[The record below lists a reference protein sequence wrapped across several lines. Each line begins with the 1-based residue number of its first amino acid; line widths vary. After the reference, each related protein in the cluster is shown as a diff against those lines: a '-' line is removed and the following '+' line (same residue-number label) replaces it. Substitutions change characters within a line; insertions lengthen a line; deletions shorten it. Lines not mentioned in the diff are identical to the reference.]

1 MQIKNKIAILIS
13 WPREL
18 DMFQVLIENISDDL
32 VIVID
37 DLIYT
42 ESERSGNVKN
52 IVELMDREL
61 EYILLSKVLGKLK
74 YNILFSTA
82 QTFQERFTFRSYLK
96 YYYAVFTIFWIV
108 KPFLENN

>member
-1 MQIKNKIAILIS
+1 MSEIRIINRIGILLS

-18 DMFQVLIENISDDL
+18 DMYQALIENIPSDL

-37 DLIYT
+37 DFIYT

-52 IVELMDREL
+52 IVGLVDGKL
-61 EYILLSKVLGKLK
+61 EYVLLSKIFGKLK

-82 QTFQERFTFRSYLK
+82 QTFQERFTFSSYFK
-96 YYYAVFTIFWIV
+96 YYML
-108 KPFLENN
+108 FL